1 MVFSSTLQ
9 IEMLQ
14 DLTEK
19 KKPTMSLATVNL
31 EFKLT
36 VNIFLKERNWVEG
49 KFAVLA
55 SKINFHH
62 QHMQLYFRT
71 QR

>member
-14 DLTEK
+14 DVTEK

-36 VNIFLKERNWVEG
+36 VNIFLKERKLG
-49 KFAVLA
+49 G
-55 SKINFHH
+55 
-62 QHMQLYFRT
+62 R
-71 QR
+71 